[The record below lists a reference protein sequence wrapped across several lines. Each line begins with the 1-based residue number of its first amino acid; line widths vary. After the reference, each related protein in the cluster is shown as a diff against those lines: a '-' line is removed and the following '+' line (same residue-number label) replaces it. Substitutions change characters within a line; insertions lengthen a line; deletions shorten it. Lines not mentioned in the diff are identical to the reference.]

1 MHRRH
6 RPTSVPNPGRFRG
19 IEDLSFAHAEH
30 RAASFDEI
38 GAVQSKQAGRQL
50 RPTTSRSARTTI
62 AVAPAKDVDESV
74 TPPPANQAFIAL
86 TQSSTRSPADLAALR
101 QCRAPSTAFLPMTT
115 TERISKAMTEKFA
128 AIAALTDAF
137 CAQPLDAEHRRM
149 ILRVVRA
156 QAAVAL
162 AGWRRARVGGRGR
175 ACGGSGERFACGS
188 RGGVE

>member
-1 MHRRH
+1 MHFKVYFDDETAQRL
-6 RPTSVPNPGRFRG
+6 T
-19 IEDLSFAHAEH
+19 
-30 RAASFDEI
+30 AA
-38 GAVQSKQAGRQL
+38 
-50 RPTTSRSARTTI
+50 P
-62 AVAPAKDVDESV
+62 
-74 TPPPANQAFIAL
+74 
-86 TQSSTRSPADLAALR
+86 
-101 QCRAPSTAFLPMTT
+101 
-115 TERISKAMTEKFA
+115 KAMTEKFA
-128 AIAALTDAF
+128 AITALTDAF